1 MWYRVPT
8 TGVVGYRL
16 APATRARKPQSRQS
30 GLATASRDWRS
41 AGKGK
46 GPGLPDTSH
55 RDAQTAKAQIKLWR
69 SLSHG
74 LKGLLPRVFLG
85 ALKARQCGGPHLING
100 DSNADPAALP
110 MCRDRFRPR
119 RFKSQKQK
127 QMRAGEAL
135 KQKSGVANPGTFST
149 WIPLDSFRIVPIL
162 ASLFRL
168 MSSQPRSLALGLR
181 GTLT

>member
-1 MWYRVPT
+1 
-8 TGVVGYRL
+8 VVSGSHDWRRGLPSDARSAGSKTSKRPIGTRL
-16 APATRARKPQSRQS
+16 AARQ
-30 GLATASRDWRS
+30 GLAIP
-41 AGKGK
+41 GKGK
-46 GPGLPDTSH
+46 GPGLPDTNH

-149 WIPLDSFRIVPIL
+149 WIPLDSLRIVLIL

-168 MSSQPRSLALGLR
+168 PRNPVLWRLAYGAL
-181 GTLT
+181 